1 MSYKHQQGK
10 RGTFLDNVILT
21 TNQQN
26 YQKMTSTSTSYLHD
40 SDGRRFTGKTIFGV
54 SILPLIVAI
63 LLAAVVGL
71 AIGLLVGK
79 FAICD
84 DEDEDRDGVFLP
96 GVPQGLVSDADPSV
110 SKLIMDGIDS
120 KRIEDYLIALTKKP
134 HIAGRQNDFELVA
147 LLQKHFKDH
156 GLHVQT
162 TPYDI
167 LLSYPSETTPN
178 SVRLLNATGAVVYDA
193 KDDESDI
200 SKEKDVVPPFNAY
213 SPNKLVEGQ
222 IVFAGYGRVEDYDTL
237 RSLGINVTGHLV
249 LVKYGKIF
257 RGDKVDIAADNGA
270 VGVIMYS
277 DPADYTGMKSGDRR
291 VYPDTWWLPPTGAQR
306 GTVFTGAG
314 DPLTPGYPANN
325 LAFRFSE
332 DEVEPPLPKIPSHP
346 IGYGAA
352 EKILRQLN
360 GRLVPDD
367 WVGGIN
373 VTYRLGPGFA
383 QDGMKIQLNVT
394 SRNQRAKAENVFGII
409 KGVVEPDR
417 YVLIGN
423 HRDAWIYGAIDP
435 SSGTAVIMEL
445 ARVMGDLVQSGRW
458 KPRRSIMFCS
468 WGAEEY
474 GLIGSTEWVEQYVA
488 TLRERAVAYIN
499 VDIAVDGNDT
509 LKTGATPLMY
519 NIVYEASKKVPNPN
533 PNEVKE
539 GRKTVYD
546 TWLHVTPDDK
556 DKGNPVPVIATLG
569 SGSDFA
575 PILQRAGIT
584 ALDMTYTFNKDL
596 YKVSAYAL
604 YHTEYEIFDIVKKQF
619 DKDFKFHAAMAQLSG
634 EMARWL
640 ADSLILPFNITNYAK
655 GLETLRNVLD
665 KDYGPKLKAN
675 VAQYADGALEKVIQE
690 FSADVKKFETR
701 IHAVDRNNPFAIRAI
716 NDQILLLE
724 RAFLNPE
731 GLPTRP
737 LKKHMIF
744 AENANDAY
752 AGSSYPG
759 LVDLLFEIDKEPAR
773 WEKVRQHFSAIL
785 HTIQSAGA
793 SLRETTSFM
802 SETL

>member
-1 MSYKHQQGK
+1 
-10 RGTFLDNVILT
+10 
-21 TNQQN
+21 
-26 YQKMTSTSTSYLHD
+26 MTSTSTSYLHQ
-40 SDGRRFTGKTIFGV
+40 SDDGKFLGKQFFGLR
-54 SILPLIVAI
+54 ILPLVLA
-63 LLAAVVGL
+63 LLVAAVVGL
-71 AIGLLVGK
+71 AIGLLAGK
-79 FAICD
+79 FGLC
-84 DEDEDRDGVFLP
+84 DEDEVKDGVFLP
-96 GVPQGLVSDADPSV
+96 GVPQGLVSDADPSI
-110 SKLIMDGIDS
+110 SQIIIDEIDS
-120 KRIEDYLIALTKKP
+120 EHIEENLRAVTAKP
-134 HIAGRQNDFELVA
+134 HIAGRDNDFDLVA
-147 LLQKHFKDH
+147 LLQKHFKGH

-167 LLSYPSETTPN
+167 LLSYPSESTPN
-178 SVRLLNATGAVVYDA
+178 SVRLIDGNGRIFYDA

-200 SKEKDVVPPFNAY
+200 SKQKDVVPPFHAY
-213 SPNKLVEGQ
+213 SPNKLVEGE
-222 IVFAGYGRVEDYDTL
+222 IVFAGYGRVEDYGEL
-237 RSLGINVTGHLV
+237 RNLGINVTGRLV

-257 RGDKVDIAADNGA
+257 RGDKVDIAANNGA
-270 VGVIMYS
+270 IGVIMYS

-291 VYPDTWWLPPTGAQR
+291 VYPDTWWLPPTAAQR
-306 GTVFTGAG
+306 GTVFTGDG
-314 DPLTPGYPANN
+314 DPLTPGYPAND

-332 DEVEPPLPKIPSHP
+332 DEVEPPLPKIPSQP

-352 EKILRQLN
+352 EKILQQLN
-360 GRLVPDD
+360 GSQVPNS

-373 VTYRLGPGFA
+373 VTYRLGPGFK

-409 KGVVEPDR
+409 KGTVEPDR

-445 ARVMGDLVQSGRW
+445 ARVMGDLVKSGRW

-509 LKTGATPLMY
+509 LDANATPLMY

-533 PNEVKE
+533 QNEIKA

-556 DKGNPVPVIATLG
+556 NKANSLPVIGALG

-584 ALDMTYTFNKDL
+584 ALDMTYTFNREV
-596 YKVSAYAL
+596 YIVSSYAL
-604 YHTEYEIFDIVKKQF
+604 YHTEYEIFDVVKKQF

-640 ADSLILPFNITNYAK
+640 ADSLILPFNISNYAK
-655 GLETLRNVLD
+655 GLETLRKVLD
-665 KDYGPKLKAN
+665 DEYGRSLTAN
-675 VAQYADGALEKVIQE
+675 VPQYASGALQKVIQE
-690 FSADVKKFETR
+690 FAEDVAKFEAR
-701 IHAVDRNNPFAIRAI
+701 IHDVDRNNPFAIRAI

-737 LKKHMIF
+737 LKKHLIF
-744 AENANDAY
+744 AENSNDAY
-752 AGSSYPG
+752 AGSSFPG
-759 LVDLLFEIDKEPAR
+759 LVDLLFEIEKEPAR
-773 WEKVRQHFSAIL
+773 WERVRQHFSVIL

-793 SLRETTSFM
+793 SLRDTTSFM